1 MNWTF
6 LKLNEA
12 SNSNVSFS
20 SFSFANWEKDLWPD
34 SCPSMWEIS
43 PRNSGRAAN
52 AIPKVSTMRGNFRG
66 SFYCRRGKN
75 TAMLPQAS
83 CKECWAR
90 FFVYFPLS
98 GAAGRRAEIAT
109 NAFYRILLRSLSVF
123 RSNFMGH
130 PNRIERHNDPFELN
144 YEQVEKKTCRN
155 SQQKKCIL
163 YLKLLKVA

>member
-1 MNWTF
+1 MSKHVRNKPQKFRTCR
-6 LKLNEA
+6 KC
-12 SNSNVSFS
+12 NSQSVNY
-20 SFSFANWEKDLWPD
+20 EGK
-34 SCPSMWEIS
+34 
-43 PRNSGRAAN
+43 
-52 AIPKVSTMRGNFRG
+52 NFRG

-98 GAAGRRAEIAT
+98 GAARRAEIAT

-144 YEQVEKKTCRN
+144 YEQAEKTFGN
-155 SQQKKCIL
+155 SQKSN
-163 YLKLLKVA
+163 VFSA